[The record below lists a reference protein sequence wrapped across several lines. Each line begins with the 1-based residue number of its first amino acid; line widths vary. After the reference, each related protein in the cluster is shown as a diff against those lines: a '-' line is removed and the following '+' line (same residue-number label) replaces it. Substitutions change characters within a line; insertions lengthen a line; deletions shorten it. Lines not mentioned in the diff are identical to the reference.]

1 MIRKSFFWLLVLAL
15 IARWAFGS
23 RLFPGETISAEKVI
37 VTDGDTL
44 VVDRV
49 TVRLYGIDAPE
60 YRQTCKDRLGFDWPC
75 GRAARQQLATLVASG
90 QIVCEARAE
99 DQYRRKVASCASAK
113 VSDLAR
119 KMVEAG
125 LALSPADR
133 GSGVYEAE
141 QESARAAKR
150 GIWQGQF
157 TTPADWRESNPR
169 KDQ

>member
-1 MIRKSFFWLLVLAL
+1 MIRKSFFWILLLAL
-15 IARWAFGS
+15 IAFWAFGG
-23 RLFPGETISAEKVI
+23 RLIPGETIRAEKVV

-44 VVDRV
+44 VLGGV
-49 TVRLYGIDAPE
+49 TIRLYGMDAPE
-60 YRQTCKDRLGFDWPC
+60 YRQTCKDQLGFDWPC
-75 GRAARQQLATLVASG
+75 GKVARQQLATLVASG
-90 QIVCEARAE
+90 EVICEARAE
-99 DQYRRKVASCASAK
+99 DQFRRKVASCAAGE

-119 KMVEAG
+119 AMVSAG

-133 GSGVYEAE
+133 GSGVYETE

-169 KDQ
+169 EDR